1 MSDETKREIYEYLQ
15 RYIHQQQDHSNY
27 IDYYDLYGIK
37 KEMSLDEIKKEFR
50 KKEKY
55 LNPDQIS
62 FIDEEFK
69 YVFKKCS
76 DEFIKAKN
84 VFSDEQKKK
93 QYDHNLE
100 TEKIKID
107 NVNINKSYFK
117 DDDAKILESAIETTI
132 YKYGF
137 YQGYTALQNA
147 VRNDFSYIVRDNGA
161 RGKAQGLGSNRIKEI
176 IYENRKDVMENKE
189 DNLVMDYFSNL
200 IEKSGLCEK
209 ADSFYDMCTSTIQ
222 KYDLTR
228 NSNQTAT
235 AIKIYLGQGETQYF
249 TNNNRLR
256 EVFEENN
263 FSSSDID
270 LLMCVKL
277 HKYGH
282 DDPRCLFSN
291 TAKMNKVERVD
302 LFTSKLKE
310 EAVKYNNT
318 SKTS

>member
-1 MSDETKREIYEYLQ
+1 
-15 RYIHQQQDHSNY
+15 
-27 IDYYDLYGIK
+27 
-37 KEMSLDEIKKEFR
+37 MSLDEIKKEFR

-55 LNPDQIS
+55 LHPDQIS

-100 TEKIKID
+100 TEKMKTEKMKID

-147 VRNDFSYIVRDNGA
+147 VRNDFSYIVCENGA

-176 IYENRKDVMENKE
+176 IYENRKDVMENKA

-228 NSNQTAT
+228 NSN
-235 AIKIYLGQGETQYF
+235 
-249 TNNNRLR
+249 
-256 EVFEENN
+256 
-263 FSSSDID
+263 
-270 LLMCVKL
+270 
-277 HKYGH
+277 
-282 DDPRCLFSN
+282 
-291 TAKMNKVERVD
+291 
-302 LFTSKLKE
+302 
-310 EAVKYNNT
+310 
-318 SKTS
+318 